1 VSIQIKGVPFR
12 VRFRFVDPR
21 TPSGSILF
29 AQNHLKSDTM
39 EPRSL
44 INKQNSIENQQVIIL
59 FDIMLIIGFLYTC
72 VLCVPGVCG
81 VGAMSEQTTTHYIN
95 ESQY

>member
-1 VSIQIKGVPFR
+1 MSIQIKGVPFR

-21 TPSGSILF
+21 TPPGSILF
-29 AQNHLKSDTM
+29 AQNHLKSDAM

-59 FDIMLIIGFLYTC
+59 FDIMLIIGFLFMTFC
-72 VLCVPGVCG
+72 VSGVCG